1 VAAAFAISMAAV
13 LAATGWFLYS
23 RLDSHFATALDHN
36 LLVRA
41 QDVAALVRAPG
52 ASLSSDTSRLVEPGE
67 SYSQLLDPSGKVLN
81 ATRPLGTTRLLTVSE
96 LRRAL
101 RENVYSD
108 RESVPG
114 LDEPS
119 RLLATSI
126 ARQGRRLVLVV
137 GATRQ
142 DRVEALASLRDE
154 LLIAGPVALV
164 LASLAGYA
172 LAGVA
177 LRPVE
182 QMRTRAAEI
191 SAETPGERLPVP
203 ETGDELERLG
213 ETLNAMLGRLE
224 AALERERAFV
234 ADAGHE
240 LRTPVALLR
249 TELELA
255 LRHADS
261 PAELREAV
269 RRSSEEVDRLGQ
281 LAEDLL
287 LIARSDRGRLPLRV
301 EPIDTTELLGS
312 VATRF
317 GWRAHEAGR
326 SVEAVPVPSL
336 ALEGDRI
343 RLEQALGNLVDNA
356 LRYGS
361 GAVLLTAGQTNGAVE
376 LHVQDEGG
384 GFPPEFIARAFER
397 FARADHAR
405 SRGGSGLGLAI
416 VQAIAEAHG
425 GSAHA
430 ANRQGG
436 GADVWLAMPPPTR
449 A

>member
-1 VAAAFAISMAAV
+1 M
-13 LAATGWFLYS
+13 
-23 RLDSHFATALDHN
+23 LD
-36 LLVRA
+36 
-41 QDVAALVRAPG
+41 
-52 ASLSSDTSRLVEPGE
+52 
-67 SYSQLLDPSGKVLN
+67 
-81 ATRPLGTTRLLTVSE
+81 
-96 LRRAL
+96 
-101 RENVYSD
+101 
-108 RESVPG
+108 
-114 LDEPS
+114 
-119 RLLATSI
+119 
-126 ARQGRRLVLVV
+126 
-137 GATRQ
+137 
-142 DRVEALASLRDE
+142 
-154 LLIAGPVALV
+154 
-164 LASLAGYA
+164 
-172 LAGVA
+172 
-177 LRPVE
+177 
-182 QMRTRAAEI
+182 
-191 SAETPGERLPVP
+191 
-203 ETGDELERLG
+203 
-213 ETLNAMLGRLE
+213 RLE